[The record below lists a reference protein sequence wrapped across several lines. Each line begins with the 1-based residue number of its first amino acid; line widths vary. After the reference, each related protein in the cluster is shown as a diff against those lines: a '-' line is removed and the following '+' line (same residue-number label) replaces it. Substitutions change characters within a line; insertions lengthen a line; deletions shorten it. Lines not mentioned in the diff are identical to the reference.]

1 MFSAQN
7 GWCLCRVFQHF
18 WQPWKEICEF
28 SSFPIDFSCAK
39 CHHLVSCSVLLQEI
53 RKIRLISIFH
63 PFISTAQKWAT
74 SLNILTIQY
83 IADCQFWGAKLFIS
97 EKFVCAVVNNKLS
110 APWNPYLCWRQPFSG
125 NAECSTEKML
135 KCQVGTLHHPFSLFL
150 WKISFCISTAA
161 LVDPIASIAQITK
174 FEVPLRWIFFWA
186 HLAQSGSQLDQR
198 ICFILPMGT
207 ASCMIKE
214 DIFLT
219 ANCNIWK
226 AWSSSSFPG
235 VNPSL
240 LQS

>member
-1 MFSAQN
+1 MSNFSKYFDHTVHCRLSVLRCQIICK
-7 GWCLCRVFQHF
+7 WKVCLCCGQQQAVSALEPQLMLEAAFFRECWMLH
-18 WQPWKEICEF
+18 WKDVE
-28 SSFPIDFSCAK
+28 
-39 CHHLVSCSVLLQEI
+39 VSGGYSPPSV
-53 RKIRLISIFH
+53 
-63 PFISTAQKWAT
+63 
-74 SLNILTIQY
+74 
-83 IADCQFWGAKLFIS
+83 
-97 EKFVCAVVNNKLS
+97 
-110 APWNPYLCWRQPFSG
+110 
-125 NAECSTEKML
+125 
-135 KCQVGTLHHPFSLFL
+135 FSLSLKDFVL
-150 WKISFCISTAA
+150 HFYCCSCWPHCINSPNYKIWSSTQ
-161 LVDPIASIAQITK
+161 VN
-174 FEVPLRWIFFWA
+174 FFWA